1 MGASKRFS
9 SQQESHNQEKWK
21 SALHWSIVFPSGTK
35 DNMIHDNLPN
45 AIENLSARII
55 AIRDSL

>member
-1 MGASKRFS
+1 MKPIETAQLPLPDSPATVP
-9 SQQESHNQEKWK
+9 H
-21 SALHWSIVFPSGTK
+21 
-35 DNMIHDNLPN
+35 MIHDNIPQ

>member
-1 MGASKRFS
+1 M
-9 SQQESHNQEKWK
+9 
-21 SALHWSIVFPSGTK
+21 T
-35 DNMIHDNLPN
+35 HDNLPA